1 MNQCCGK
8 TTVKLLVYFCD
19 WAFNDRKGRHKW
31 GHTVTIGTV
40 KCSTSI
46 KINCNLNLL
55 DLIRFDLM
63 YSKYYM
69 KHRHSMHPASVHLM
83 VFGRFT
89 LATIKIYHL
98 TGNKNEN
105 VHFISE
111 IQSYHLVEYYSSA
124 CLFQIN
130 VLQIDVL
137 TKTIIMMLCRIATV
151 RMYLQLL
158 R

>member
-1 MNQCCGK
+1 
-8 TTVKLLVYFCD
+8 
-19 WAFNDRKGRHKW
+19 
-31 GHTVTIGTV
+31 
-40 KCSTSI
+40 
-46 KINCNLNLL
+46 
-55 DLIRFDLM
+55 
-63 YSKYYM
+63 
-69 KHRHSMHPASVHLM
+69 MHPASVHLM